1 MILSSFPFSSISQ
14 ERLRVSVATLQSSI
28 GTLATDVSE
37 TKKKQH
43 EAMMDIMT
51 TQTNSVG
58 HTLVDLDSRVE
69 NLSMRLQVSIGRFRK
84 WSGMC

>member
-1 MILSSFPFSSISQ
+1 M
-14 ERLRVSVATLQSSI
+14 A
-28 GTLATDVSE
+28 E

-51 TQTNSVG
+51 SQTNSVG

-69 NLSMRLQVSIGRFRK
+69 NLSMRLQVRREVVRRGK
-84 WSGMC
+84 NDWSGDERRRSETIT